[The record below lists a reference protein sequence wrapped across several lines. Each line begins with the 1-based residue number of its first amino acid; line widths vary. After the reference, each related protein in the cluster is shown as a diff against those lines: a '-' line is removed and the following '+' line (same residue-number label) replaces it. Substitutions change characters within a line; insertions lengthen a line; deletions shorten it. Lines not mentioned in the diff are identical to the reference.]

1 MVYFGNEYGRSERT
15 SSTQGNMTNEGKKRE
30 WFDLG
35 AESFARVRPGLYDRP
50 TYPCPICLTTFTI
63 EALVEKQLSA
73 EHVPPES
80 LGGRELLLTCRS
92 CNNSAGTKLD
102 AHAKIKED
110 VQLAFAGTLEHS
122 HRVRAMFGDLVVN
135 AELHT
140 SRGTYSL
147 QVPAKINK
155 PGTSHAL
162 QNAARMGAQLM
173 VEHKR
178 YADLGAKISWFR
190 SGYLALFAVAGYELA
205 LNPAFEIVRKQI
217 LECDERKMITFT
229 SELSENIPLTVKRIL
244 RVLAPEWHNGY
255 AVEFGRYFVHFPAL
269 GDTSFYDRMAVH
281 AFEPITHY
289 TYQYLGW
296 PSDATFG
303 LPKAA

>member
-1 MVYFGNEYGRSERT
+1 MANER
-15 SSTQGNMTNEGKKRE
+15 KKRE

-35 AESFARVRPGLYDRP
+35 AESFARVRPGLYDHP

-63 EALVEKQLSA
+63 EALAQKQLSA

-92 CNNSAGTKLD
+92 CNNSSGTKLD
-102 AHAKIKED
+102 AHARIKED
-110 VQLAFAGTLEHS
+110 VQLALAGTLERP
-122 HRVRAMFGDLVVN
+122 HRVRAMLGDLVVN

-140 SRGTYSL
+140 SGGKYSL
-147 QVPAKINK
+147 QVPTKINK
-155 PGTSHAL
+155 PGTSDTL
-162 QNAARMGAQLM
+162 QSVARMGAQLT
-173 VEHKR
+173 VEHER

-190 SGYLALFAVAGYELA
+190 SGYLALVAVTGYELA
-205 LNPAFEIVRKQI
+205 LDPAFEIVRKQI

-229 SELSENIPLTVKRIL
+229 SEAPEHIPLTVRRIL
-244 RVLAPEWHNGY
+244 HVLAPEWHRGW

-281 AFEPITHY
+281 AFDPIT
-289 TYQYLGW
+289 QYSYRYMGW
-296 PSDATFG
+296 PSEPSFG
-303 LPKAA
+303 RSETASA